1 MYKAVVLLS
10 AKHDIR
16 EAALWYNL
24 QKKELGK
31 KFALKVRQKINL
43 IRKNPYS
50 YTTRY
55 DEVKTAVLDVFPFMI
70 HYTIEESEKLITIY
84 AVLHTS
90 RNPDLW
96 NTEMGDIDAE

>member
-31 KFALKVRQKINL
+31 KFALKVRQKVSL

-55 DEVKTAVLDVFPFMI
+55 DEVKDCCFRCISFYDSL
-70 HYTIEESEKLITIY
+70 YS
-84 AVLHTS
+84 
-90 RNPDLW
+90 
-96 NTEMGDIDAE
+96 

>member
-1 MYKAVVLLS
+1 MYNVVILFP

-31 KFALKVRQKINL
+31 KFALKVRQKLNL
-43 IRKNPYS
+43 IRKSPYS

-55 DEVKTAVLDVFPFMI
+55 DEVKTAVLDVFPFMV
-70 HYTIEESEKLITIY
+70 HYTVDEHEKIVTVY

-90 RNPDLW
+90 RNP
-96 NTEMGDIDAE
+96 NISNKRG

>member
-1 MYKAVVLLS
+1 MYKVVMLIS

-70 HYTIEESEKLITIY
+70 HYKVDEFDKLITIY

-90 RNPDLW
+90 HNPD
-96 NTEMGDIDAE
+96 MPKQRG